1 MFETNHIAGATILM
15 SDARSLVFY
24 PQKTQKASTLPAPSA
39 SSLARNSSPGTA
51 SARSQSAGSRP
62 SGLLRPSAS
71 PYRKGREENA
81 KTTSLLK
88 TQTKADGAT
97 SRSLRQPSLGHP
109 KREPASTTLDTKAGA
124 RGVSNDG
131 GGSKKDNRTDVGA
144 SSGSGG
150 GPSTGVWRW
159 SGSQMR

>member
-1 MFETNHIAGATILM
+1 MFVTNHIAGATILM
-15 SDARSLVFY
+15 SDERSLVFY
-24 PQKTQKASTLPAPSA
+24 PQKAPTLPAPSA

-51 SARSQSAGSRP
+51 SSRSQSTGSRP

-81 KTTSLLK
+81 KTTPLLK
-88 TQTKADGAT
+88 TQARGDGAT

-109 KREPASTTLDTKAGA
+109 KREPASTTFDAKASA
-124 RGVSNDG
+124 RGLNSDA

-144 SSGSGG
+144 SSGAGG
-150 GPSTGVWRW
+150 GPGSGAWRW
-159 SGSQMR
+159 SGGQMR